1 MHYRI
6 DSVQPLPDSRL
17 LVRFMNGVVKEYDFK
32 PLIKSWDVFTPL
44 ADNTLFKQVRV
55 SHGGY
60 GGQDRDAL
68 IMPRRLKLSPP
79 IAIYFENIE
88 LSSLKY
94 PS

>member
-44 ADNTLFKQVRV
+44 ADNSLFKQVRV

-60 GGQDRDAL
+60 GVEWNDELD
-68 IMPRRLKLSPP
+68 LSCNDLWFDGVEK
-79 IAIYFENIE
+79 YTST
-88 LSSLKY
+88 SSERTAHVE
-94 PS
+94 